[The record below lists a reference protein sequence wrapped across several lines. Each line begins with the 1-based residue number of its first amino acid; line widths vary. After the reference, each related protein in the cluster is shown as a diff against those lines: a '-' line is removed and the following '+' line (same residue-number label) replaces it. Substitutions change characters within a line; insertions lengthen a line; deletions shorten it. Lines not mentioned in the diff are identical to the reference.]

1 MVSPKVCDAQL
12 RACDRSETAAI
23 CHAKAA
29 ALAIRL
35 TRSASFQEKLRQ
47 LIIKMRKEKA
57 PASGR
62 FCLSRIDQIL
72 MKQLALR
79 ELERPASL
87 GATVLLALDHARV
100 AGKEATLF

>member
-12 RACDRSETAAI
+12 QAHDRSETAAI

-47 LIIKMRKEKA
+47 LVIKMRKEKA

-62 FCLSRIDQIL
+62 FCLSRT
-72 MKQLALR
+72 
-79 ELERPASL
+79 
-87 GATVLLALDHARV
+87 GRV
-100 AGKEATLF
+100 CRKFE

>member
-12 RACDRSETAAI
+12 RAHDRNETAAI
-23 CHAKAA
+23 CHPKAA

-47 LIIKMRKEKA
+47 LIVKMLKEKA

-62 FCLSRIDQIL
+62 FCIYRID
-72 MKQLALR
+72 
-79 ELERPASL
+79 
-87 GATVLLALDHARV
+87 RV
-100 AGKEATLF
+100 RGKFE

>member
-12 RACDRSETAAI
+12 RTHDRNEAATI
-23 CHAKAA
+23 CHARPA

-47 LIIKMRKEKA
+47 LVVKMRKEKA

-62 FCLSRIDQIL
+62 FCISRI
-72 MKQLALR
+72 
-79 ELERPASL
+79 
-87 GATVLLALDHARV
+87 GRV
-100 AGKEATLF
+100 RGKF